1 MSNTANQNKQNKH
14 RQAKM
19 RLWMLLVILIG
30 CNILAS
36 QFHIGID
43 LTADKKFTLSNASVR
58 LLKNL
63 KDVVVVDVYLKGEFP
78 SGFKKL
84 SEATKEKL
92 NAFQDVAG
100 TKVVY
105 RFINP
110 FEGKAES
117 EKEAIFKQ
125 LADKGINGV
134 NLQVNGKG
142 AEGYS
147 EKIIFP
153 YALVSYNGKSYPVKL
168 LESHLGMS
176 PLEVLNYSESQLEYK
191 FVKAIHTLELP
202 DVPSVAYIVGHEE
215 SLGLQTLDLLRSL
228 DANYNLDTIDITS
241 TYFIP
246 NTYDVIVINKP
257 KTAFEDKD
265 KFKID
270 QYVMHGGHVLWM
282 VDMLQTPMDSLQKTQ
297 QFVTLDYP
305 LNLDD
310 LFFKF
315 GFRINTN
322 LIEDMQCNQIP
333 VTVGM
338 NGDQPQIELRNWIY
352 FPVMIPESK
361 HPIVNN
367 MDAIMGM
374 FVNSID
380 TVENAAIEKTVLLSS
395 SKYSR
400 VAASPM
406 RVSLTML
413 KYPQRTTLFN
423 QPNQPIAVLLEG
435 NFNSLFANR
444 LAASFLHIY
453 QDSLHRTFKGATD
466 KATSMIVIADGDIAE
481 NDFSKARGPMEMGYW
496 RYSDTRYANKT
507 FVLNCLEYLVDQS
520 KLMEARTKESR
531 LRLLDAGRVT
541 DEKLQWQIVNI
552 ILPIVL
558 ILIFASAYTFIR
570 KRKFEVK
577 SK

>member
-153 YALVSYNGKSYPVKL
+153 YALVSYNGKSFPVKL

-246 NTYDVIVINKP
+246 NTYDAIVINKP

-380 TVENAAIEKTVLLSS
+380 TVENTAIEKTVLLSS

>member
-228 DANYNLDTIDITS
+228 DANYNLDTIDIAS
-241 TYFIP
+241 TYFIQ
-246 NTYDVIVINKP
+246 NTYDAIVINKP

-367 MDAIMGM
+367 MDAIMG
-374 FVNSID
+374 I
-380 TVENAAIEKTVLLSS
+380 
-395 SKYSR
+395 
-400 VAASPM
+400 
-406 RVSLTML
+406 TML

-423 QPNQPIAVLLEG
+423 QPNQLIAVLLEG

-481 NDFSKARGPMEMGYW
+481 NDFSKARGPMEMAYL

>member
-153 YALVSYNGKSYPVKL
+153 YALVSYNGKSFPVKL

-215 SLGLQTLDLLRSL
+215 SLGLQTLR
-228 DANYNLDTIDITS
+228 
-241 TYFIP
+241 FI
-246 NTYDVIVINKP
+246 
-257 KTAFEDKD
+257 AF
-265 KFKID
+265 
-270 QYVMHGGHVLWM
+270 
-282 VDMLQTPMDSLQKTQ
+282 
-297 QFVTLDYP
+297 
-305 LNLDD
+305 
-310 LFFKF
+310 
-315 GFRINTN
+315 FR
-322 LIEDMQCNQIP
+322 C
-333 VTVGM
+333 
-338 NGDQPQIELRNWIY
+338 
-352 FPVMIPESK
+352 
-361 HPIVNN
+361 
-367 MDAIMGM
+367 
-374 FVNSID
+374 
-380 TVENAAIEKTVLLSS
+380 
-395 SKYSR
+395 
-400 VAASPM
+400 
-406 RVSLTML
+406 
-413 KYPQRTTLFN
+413 
-423 QPNQPIAVLLEG
+423 
-435 NFNSLFANR
+435 
-444 LAASFLHIY
+444 
-453 QDSLHRTFKGATD
+453 
-466 KATSMIVIADGDIAE
+466 
-481 NDFSKARGPMEMGYW
+481 
-496 RYSDTRYANKT
+496 
-507 FVLNCLEYLVDQS
+507 
-520 KLMEARTKESR
+520 KL
-531 LRLLDAGRVT
+531 
-541 DEKLQWQIVNI
+541 
-552 ILPIVL
+552 
-558 ILIFASAYTFIR
+558 
-570 KRKFEVK
+570 
-577 SK
+577 

>member
-1 MSNTANQNKQNKH
+1 MSKIAKHNKQNKH
-14 RQAKM
+14 RQAYM
-19 RLWMLLVILIG
+19 RLWMLFAILIG

-36 QFHIGID
+36 QFHVGID
-43 LTADKKFTLSNASVR
+43 LTADKKFTLSSASVR
-58 LLKNL
+58 LLKHL
-63 KDVVVVDVYLKGEFP
+63 KDVVVVDVYLKGDFP

-92 NAFQDVAG
+92 NSFQDVAG

-153 YALVSYNGKSYPVKL
+153 YALVSYNGKSFPVKL

-215 SLGLQTLDLLRSL
+215 SLGLQTLDLLHSL
-228 DANYNLDTIDITS
+228 EANYNLDTLDITS

-246 NTYDVIVINKP
+246 NSYDAIVINKP

-297 QFVTLDYP
+297 QFVTIDYP

-315 GFRINTN
+315 GFRINAN

-380 TVENAAIEKTVLLSS
+380 TVENSAIAKTVLLSS

-413 KYPQRTTLFN
+413 KYPQRTALFN

-453 QDSLHRTFKGATD
+453 QDSLHRTFKSATD
-466 KATSMIVIADGDIAE
+466 KATSMIVVSDGDIAE

-507 FVLNCLEYLVDQS
+507 FVLNCIEYLVDQS

-531 LRLLDAGRVT
+531 LRLLDAGRVS
-541 DEKLQWQIVNI
+541 DEKMQWQLVNI
-552 ILPIVL
+552 VIPILL

-577 SK
+577 SN